1 MANLTGAKKDNTGL
15 YFVKDSTANVKYGLD
30 FTDYLSANDSLS
42 TATVTIS
49 TISGDASPLAFPTNA
64 ATNVTIAGALVSI
77 RLRNGTNNNIYTV
90 TCTVT
95 TANGDTDTRRFR
107 IKIEDRLL

>member
-42 TATVTIS
+42 TATVSIS
-49 TISGDASPLAFPTNA
+49 AIAGDASPLAFPTNQ
-64 ATNVTIAGALVSI
+64 ATDVNIASALVSI
-77 RLRNGTNNNIYTV
+77 RLRNGTNGNIYTV